1 MSCGNISK
9 GMLPDHILTKTQ
21 FKLKS
26 IYYSLVLTCINFI
39 APIIFYCRCCY
50 VPALQSGWLR
60 HREVKLLSRVTQ
72 LVNDW
77 AQTEAWWAF
86 GLQSPHLQP
95 LCIWPSFKQSPC
107 PPALQLKNPRE
118 LFNHSCTTEIRIFR
132 HICCLHCCFP
142 VRTKS

>member
-39 APIIFYCRCCY
+39 APIIFYYRCCY
-50 VPALQSGWLR
+50 VPTLQSGWLR

-77 AQTEAWWAF
+77 AQTEHGGHLGSRAHTSNHCAY
-86 GLQSPHLQP
+86 GLHSN
-95 LCIWPSFKQSPC
+95 S
-107 PPALQLKNPRE
+107 PPALLHLQLKSPRE